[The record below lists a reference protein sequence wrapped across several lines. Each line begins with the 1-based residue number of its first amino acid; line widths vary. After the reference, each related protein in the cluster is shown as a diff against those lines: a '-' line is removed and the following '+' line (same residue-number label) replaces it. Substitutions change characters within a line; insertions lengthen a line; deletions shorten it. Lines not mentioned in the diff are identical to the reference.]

1 MNDYGPKVMRTW
13 AEWDE
18 KKARAWTGFSI
29 PQLHVREISSLFAL
43 DVPVGDVRVPHQN
56 TYFVFSKLEI
66 FLFASSCKLY
76 SASVWTISNF
86 AIVYLVGIHPRRWTN
101 AYKWYLENIDRR
113 YSDTLD
119 FVGLRHELHNFPTF
133 AKAIARKIE
142 LYNHLGP

>member
-1 MNDYGPKVMRTW
+1 MNDYGPKVMRTS

-76 SASVWTISNF
+76 SGSVWTISNF

-133 AKAIARKIE
+133 SKAIARKIE